1 MTARG
6 RRAGSRLTEVEPYG
20 IDTIPPEERFARP
33 RDMFRIAFG
42 ASNSIATMVLGSL
55 PIVFG
60 LSFGQGL
67 LAVVAGVLA
76 GGILL
81 SPMALFGPING
92 TNNAVSSGA
101 HFGVVGRILG
111 SFLSLLTAITFS
123 ALAVWASGDAIV
135 AAANRLFGTPQ
146 SDLLAGIA
154 YGGFAIAVLTV
165 VVYGFRFML
174 LVNRVAVIGVT
185 VLMVLGVIA
194 FAGDFDAGYPGI
206 FTAEAD
212 RATRDLFWP
221 TLVGAA
227 LISMSNPVSYG
238 AFLGDWSRYIPAE
251 TPRHRLMLA
260 AFASQVAT
268 LAPFVFGLATTAIV
282 AAKAPEFV
290 DPAGPSFVG
299 GLVAIAPTWY
309 LAPLIGISLIGGM
322 SVATATLYGTGL
334 DFSSVFPVLSR
345 VQATLLIGGFAVALL
360 FVGRFVL
367 DLLSSITTFAT
378 LIVVCTS
385 PWMVMML
392 IGFFVRRGWY
402 LPEHLQVFNNGQR
415 GGIYWFTRGVN
426 WRALG
431 AWIPS
436 AVISLLMVNIP
447 GQFVG
452 PWSGWFSGVD
462 ASLPAALLL
471 SFVLYSALLFL
482 FPEPRHAFGPEGARL
497 VPTADR
503 PATPITGEPPDSLL
517 ARLGAGATADPETP
531 PDTTT
536 A

>member
-1 MTARG
+1 
-6 RRAGSRLTEVEPYG
+6 
-20 IDTIPPEERFARP
+20 
-33 RDMFRIAFG
+33 
-42 ASNSIATMVLGSL
+42 
-55 PIVFG
+55 
-60 LSFGQGL
+60 
-67 LAVVAGVLA
+67 
-76 GGILL
+76 
-81 SPMALFGPING
+81 
-92 TNNAVSSGA
+92 
-101 HFGVVGRILG
+101 VVGRILG

-123 ALAVWASGDAIV
+123 ALAIWASGDAIV
-135 AAANRLFGTPQ
+135 AAANRLLGTPR
-146 SDLLAGIA
+146 SDLLAGLS
-154 YGGFAIAVLTV
+154 YGGFAVAVLV
-165 VVYGFRFML
+165 VAVYGFRLML
-174 LVNRVAVIGVT
+174 LVNRVAVVGVT
-185 VLMVLGVIA
+185 LLMLLGVIA

-206 FTAEAD
+206 FTADAD
-212 RATRDLFWP
+212 QATRDLFWP

-251 TPRHRLMLA
+251 TPRARLMLA
-260 AFASQVAT
+260 AFASQIAT

-345 VQATLLIGGFAVALL
+345 VQATLLIGAFAVTLL

-367 DLLSSITTFAT
+367 DLLGSITTFAT

-385 PWMVMML
+385 PWMVMMI
-392 IGFFVRRGWY
+392 IGWFVRRGWY

-431 AWIPS
+431 TWIPS
-436 AVISLLMVNIP
+436 AGIALLMVNIP

-471 SFVLYSALLFL
+471 SFVLYSALLL
-482 FPEPRHAFGPEGARL
+482 VFPEPRHAYGPDGPRL
-497 VPTADR
+497 VPTTDR
-503 PATPITGEPPDSLL
+503 PVTPITGEPPDSLL
-517 ARLGAGATADPETP
+517 ARLGVGATGAAAEADAVPGP
-531 PDTTT
+531 PDSTT